1 MRYTFEFI
9 GITPTLSFFNHQ
21 HNERY
26 NHSSGG
32 GAAYL
37 ASDRCT
43 LDAFLSSVEAVPLQ
57 RSWNLDT
64 VVDSVITFWLN
75 NAEQVRHW
83 KTRLDDAGR
92 ENLLVARVADV
103 PALKA
108 EFESLLGG
116 G

>member
-9 GITPTLSFFNHQ
+9 GVTPTLSFFNHQ
-21 HNERY
+21 YKERY
-26 NHSSGG
+26 TQPSKV

-43 LDAFLSSVEAVPLQ
+43 LDAFLSSIEAVPPK
-57 RSWNLDT
+57 RDWNLDK
-64 VVDSVITFWLN
+64 VVDSVITFWLD

-103 PALKA
+103 QALKV
-108 EFESLLGG
+108 EFEWLLGDG
-116 G
+116 

>member
-9 GITPTLSFFNHQ
+9 GITPTLSFFKHQ
-21 HNERY
+21 YNERY
-26 NHSSGG
+26 HKPQTP

-43 LDAFLSSVEAVPLQ
+43 LDAFLSSVEAVPTK
-57 RSWNLDT
+57 RGWNLDS

-83 KTRLDDAGR
+83 KTRLDDAGQQ
-92 ENLLVARVADV
+92 NLLVARIADV
-103 PALKA
+103 QALKA
-108 EFESLLGG
+108 EFESLLGES
-116 G
+116 

>member
-9 GITPTLSFFNHQ
+9 GVTPALFFFNHQ
-21 HNERY
+21 YNERY
-26 NHSSGG
+26 NKASGG

-43 LDAFLSSVEAVPLQ
+43 LDAFLSSVETVPLK
-57 RSWNLDT
+57 RSWNLDR

-103 PALKA
+103 QALKA
-108 EFESLLGG
+108 EFETLLGDG
-116 G
+116 

>member
-9 GITPTLSFFNHQ
+9 GVTPPLFFFNHQ
-21 HNERY
+21 YNERY
-26 NHSSGG
+26 HKASGG

-43 LDAFLSSVEAVPLQ
+43 LDAFLASVETVPLK
-57 RSWNLDT
+57 RSWNLDR

-75 NAEQVRHW
+75 NAEPVRHW

-92 ENLLVARVADV
+92 ENLLVR
-103 PALKA
+103 
-108 EFESLLGG
+108 
-116 G
+116 